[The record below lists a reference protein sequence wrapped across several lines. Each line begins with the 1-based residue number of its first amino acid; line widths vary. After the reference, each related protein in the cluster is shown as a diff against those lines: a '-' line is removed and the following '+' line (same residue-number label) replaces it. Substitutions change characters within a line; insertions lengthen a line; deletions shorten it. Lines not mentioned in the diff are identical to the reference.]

1 MRRVDVAEQASER
14 HLYVMAFVHS
24 QSCECVKSELD
35 LFSVPPTQTS
45 IEHGQWVEHHPLATI
60 TDSGPI
66 EFSISGSGEDYL
78 DLANTYVYVRA
89 QIVKDYG
96 TNLAEDAEVGPTN
109 LWLHSLFS
117 QVDVSLNEKL
127 ISPSTNTYPYRAYPG
142 DAVELWICCQRIAD
156 DSHHVVQR
164 HCWSHGCKQNRR

>member
-1 MRRVDVAEQASER
+1 
-14 HLYVMAFVHS
+14 MALLHS

-35 LFSVPPTQTS
+35 IFSVPPTQTS

-60 TDSGPI
+60 TDNGPI

-78 DLANTYVYVRA
+78 DLGNTLLYVRA
-89 QIVKDYG
+89 QIVKADG
-96 TNLAEDAEVGPTN
+96 TNLPEDAEVGPTN

-127 ISPSTNTYPYRAYPG
+127 ISPSTNTYPYRA
-142 DAVELWICCQRIAD
+142 
-156 DSHHVVQR
+156 
-164 HCWSHGCKQNRR
+164 